1 MVVGGDS
8 CLKGHVFKSQHH
20 ILGGHF
26 SHFFVA
32 KIKCLFEGTKINEKE
47 VGDGPFK
54 KYTINMISNTFAM
67 QVCK

>member
-1 MVVGGDS
+1 MFERS
-8 CLKGHVFKSQHH
+8 CVQIPAPYTGWTF
-20 ILGGHF
+20 F
-26 SHFFVA
+26 TFFVA